1 MSIYRFMAQIVP
13 LETSRRRDRHSI
25 RKRRMAR
32 RPTYNTDTATSLAK
46 SEYQGD
52 WNNEECP
59 VEAELFGGLLWQN
72 SNAETAKPRSRKR
85 KRLRVARTPVLAM
98 ARMRPWGGPAS
109 APDIHYA
116 PAENL
121 EHVALIDAP
130 SMKSI
135 WCYLFLP
142 RSSVEGASPASPAPG
157 ECFDSASSRSKSA
170 KTSAMSV
177 ARLGSSAAGV
187 CANRIRR

>member
-1 MSIYRFMAQIVP
+1 MLDGIDIELQDAVNLVLPDRTGARYRCLACHLSPARPSSRNSTMVCCRLTAALWPCARSSNTFAL
-13 LETSRRRDRHSI
+13 LERRFSYGPHAALAACLRACR
-25 RKRRMAR
+25 
-32 RPTYNTDTATSLAK
+32 SLRA
-46 SEYQGD
+46 SG
-52 WNNEECP
+52 
-59 VEAELFGGLLWQN
+59 
-72 SNAETAKPRSRKR
+72 KPQH
-85 KRLRVARTPVLAM
+85 V
-98 ARMRPWGGPAS
+98 
-109 APDIHYA
+109 D
-116 PAENL
+116 
-121 EHVALIDAP
+121 VALIDAP

>member
-1 MSIYRFMAQIVP
+1 MLDGIDIELQDAVNLVLPDRTGARYRCLACHLSP
-13 LETSRRRDRHSI
+13 ARPSSRNSTMVCCRLTAALWPC
-25 RKRRMAR
+25 AR
-32 RPTYNTDTATSLAK
+32 SSNTFAL
-46 SEYQGD
+46 
-52 WNNEECP
+52 
-59 VEAELFGGLLWQN
+59 
-72 SNAETAKPRSRKR
+72 
-85 KRLRVARTPVLAM
+85 
-98 ARMRPWGGPAS
+98 RPWRPAS
-109 APDIHYA
+109 APAVHYA

-121 EHVALIDAP
+121 EHVDVALIDAP

>member
-1 MSIYRFMAQIVP
+1 MLDGIDIELQDAVNLVLPDRTGARYRCLACHLSP
-13 LETSRRRDRHSI
+13 ARPSSRNSTMVCCRLTAALWPC
-25 RKRRMAR
+25 AR
-32 RPTYNTDTATSLAK
+32 S
-46 SEYQGD
+46 
-52 WNNEECP
+52 
-59 VEAELFGGLLWQN
+59 
-72 SNAETAKPRSRKR
+72 SNAFA
-85 KRLRVARTPVLAM
+85 LLDAVLAT
-98 ARMRPWGGPAS
+98 ARMRPWRPAS
-109 APDIHYA
+109 APVVHYA

-121 EHVALIDAP
+121 EHVDVALIDAP